1 VCVEGIRVY
10 LLEVGVVHPVGET
23 LLNDMLQTGVPD
35 GALTSPIT
43 TLELPP
49 SGDLRVGLPVG
60 IFVRVDLGAAE
71 LAPGE
76 LVDRDLGHII
86 HHVVHPT
93 TPGIIIL
100 HAAEL
105 LMSPIAASD
114 LPLALD
120 AVLAPLLDSTLLA
133 LGHSNL

>member
-1 VCVEGIRVY
+1 MCVEGIRVY

-35 GALTSPIT
+35 GAFTSPIT

-60 IFVRVDLGAAE
+60 IFVRVDLSAAE
-71 LAPGE
+71 LAPGK
-76 LVDRDLGHII
+76 LVERDLGHII
-86 HHVVHPT
+86 HHVVHPSE
-93 TPGIIIL
+93 PAIIIL
-100 HAAEL
+100 LAAEL
-105 LMSPIAASD
+105 LVGPIATTD
-114 LPLALD
+114 RPLALD